1 MLCQNKNMKLMIEQ
15 INLFLTYLHSCN
27 LFKDNAQFSRASKK
41 HQFSTKTIKT
51 KTNSTFKSWKCC
63 FYADFVGGLYF
74 NTRLKRKRTF
84 RSKTVCWRSG
94 RKNQGKAQARRF
106 FRVTARGHSLPSA
119 PAKKMIAE
127 TKTII
132 YAGRNT
138 LTDEQGI
145 FGRILMIH
153 SFNIL

>member
-1 MLCQNKNMKLMIEQ
+1 MPVAGEESV
-15 INLFLTYLHSCN
+15 Y
-27 LFKDNAQFSRASKK
+27 
-41 HQFSTKTIKT
+41 
-51 KTNSTFKSWKCC
+51 
-63 FYADFVGGLYF
+63 
-74 NTRLKRKRTF
+74 
-84 RSKTVCWRSG
+84 WRSG
-94 RKNQGKAQARRF
+94 RKNHGKAQARRF
-106 FRVTARGHSLPSA
+106 FRVTARGHSLFSA

-153 SFNIL
+153 RFNIL